1 MRLNLILTDKL
12 NYFVKLNSQYNRI
25 INDML
30 TIYNGATICGYEQPF
45 ECSLRLQPHLRDVS
59 TGFVIIDILLLEF
72 LKPELVELICDLN

>member
-1 MRLNLILTDKL
+1 
-12 NYFVKLNSQYNRI
+12 
-25 INDML
+25 ML

-72 LKPELVELICDLN
+72 LKPELFEAFL

>member
-1 MRLNLILTDKL
+1 MKLNFILTDKL
-12 NYFVKLNSQYNRI
+12 NYFVKLNLQYNRI

-72 LKPELVELICDLN
+72 LKPELFEAFL